1 MCNDRCVVTFAFPFA
16 LAKIGWKTY
25 MINATWDI
33 LEVIFIILFWVE
45 TSNKTLEEIDE
56 LIDGEMHSDA
66 PVLMAVIHGDVDVK
80 AATMASGQEEG
91 KGKTNKQATITIT

>member
-1 MCNDRCVVTFAFPFA
+1 
-16 LAKIGWKTY
+16 

-33 LEVIFIILFWVE
+33 LEVLFIIFIWVE

-66 PVLMAVIHGDVDVK
+66 PVLIAVMHGDVEVK
-80 AATMASGQEEG
+80 PDLLLRSDHEG
-91 KGKTNKQATITIT
+91 KKVTAEPTIVTVPE